1 MCLRQ
6 SPSLGLE
13 HPIEAVLT
21 DVQGPEFQL
30 SLCFQ
35 SWDHKCTS
43 RFFLWVLGIELRTF
57 CIYGSTLLTDLSSL
71 WIISY

>member
-6 SPSLGLE
+6 SPSLVLE

-21 DVQGPEFQL
+21 DDQGPEFQL

-43 RFFLWVLGIELRTF
+43 
-57 CIYGSTLLTDLSSL
+57 
-71 WIISY
+71 